1 MIQEPYLPCTKHFIL
16 LFCHNEKVLIG
27 GPLIIMEKESIKNE
41 VQLFKS
47 GNSWSFRVTSK
58 DRKELNATKDTMF
71 EKIVDPDKKE
81 IILKRMDAVD
91 PDLEDFMHDFY
102 SEHDELM
109 RRLEES

>member
-1 MIQEPYLPCTKHFIL
+1 
-16 LFCHNEKVLIG
+16 
-27 GPLIIMEKESIKNE
+27 MEKESIKNE

-81 IILKRMDAVD
+81 IIFKRMDAVD
-91 PDLEDFMHDFY
+91 PDLDEFMQEFY
-102 SEHDELM
+102 SEHGDLM
-109 RRLEES
+109 KALEDK

>member
-81 IILKRMDAVD
+81 IIFKRMDAVD
-91 PDLEDFMHDFY
+91 PDLDEFMQEFY
-102 SEHDELM
+102 SEHGDLM
-109 RRLEES
+109 KALEDK

>member
-1 MIQEPYLPCTKHFIL
+1 
-16 LFCHNEKVLIG
+16 
-27 GPLIIMEKESIKNE
+27 MEKESIKNK

-58 DRKELNATKDTMF
+58 DRKELNAAKDTMF

-81 IILKRMDAVD
+81 IIFKRMDAVD